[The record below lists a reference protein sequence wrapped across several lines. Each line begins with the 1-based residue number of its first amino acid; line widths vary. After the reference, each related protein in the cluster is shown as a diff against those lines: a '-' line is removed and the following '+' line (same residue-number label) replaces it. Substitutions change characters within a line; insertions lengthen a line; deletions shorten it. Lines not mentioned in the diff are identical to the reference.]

1 MRYLS
6 DDGKEFRTEQE
17 CLEYEQK
24 VLKEK
29 KEKAAAEKVKAIEA
43 QKTYSDIQTVVN
55 KLNGLVG
62 KYEELA
68 EKPLCYKVLNN
79 ELEVSVLEETDIPDM
94 LLKRLLLNI

>member
-29 KEKAAAEKVKAIEA
+29 EEKAAAEKVKAIEA
-43 QKTYSDIQTVVN
+43 QKTYSDIQTVV
-55 KLNGLVG
+55 KRLNELVG
-62 KYEELA
+62 KYEELTVR
-68 EKPLCYKVLNN
+68 PLCYRVLNN
-79 ELEVSVLEETDIPDM
+79 ELEVSVLEEPDISDA
-94 LLKRLLLNI
+94 LLRRFLLNI